1 MGIKAFL
8 KLPVAQQRLIHN
20 IVKEQSKENRNMD
33 LINRYAQ
40 ECLKTENENFIFVFA
55 CYCNIHVYQKMA
67 VKYLLEKDLL
77 KWAIPCSKDVK
88 NHIGGGR
95 YVPFINR
102 NECVDALIKAGDCET
117 LCKYGI
123 MFDHNSKI
131 EDYLIQE
138 RKFDLIL
145 DYAKKVKRADLEKIG
160 LFIDCY
166 AGTTPF
172 GNQYKYE
179 FNKIY
184 NIRKAALG
192 RDR

>member
-1 MGIKAFL
+1 MKL
-8 KLPVAQQRLIHN
+8 KTFFKLSFAQQKLIRAV
-20 IVKEQSKENRNMD
+20 VKEQTQVNRNLD
-33 LINRYAQ
+33 LINGYAQ
-40 ECLKTENENFIFVFA
+40 ECLKTGDENFIFAFA
-55 CYCNIHVYQKMA
+55 CYCNVHACQKKA
-67 VKYLLEKDLL
+67 VKYLLEKDIL

-102 NECVDALIKAGDCET
+102 NECVDALIKAGNCET

-123 MFDHNSKI
+123 MFGHNPKI
-131 EDYLIQE
+131 ENYLIQE

-145 DYAKKVKRADLEKIG
+145 EYAKKVKCADLEKIG

-166 AGTTPF
+166 ADSSTF
-172 GNQYKYE
+172 GNQYKYS

-184 NIRKAALG
+184 NSRQSEFGLSK
-192 RDR
+192 